1 MKKENGMTFPVL
13 AIIIAIIIALICI
26 AAVFI
31 NNEYKQ
37 KEFENIRTDML
48 TVQGKVELLAE
59 NSAAKKD
66 VTLKKGLKVSEN
78 EEDEKIKMLL
88 EKGIISKEENYD
100 NYYILNRD
108 ILNEIG
114 LESIKIEEGN
124 YIVVNYTTHEVIYTQ
139 GIQIDNNEYFKLSE
153 INKIQEERENEEA
166 LKKEQDA
173 NSNQEENKEGSQE
186 NKQEGNQDGSQ
197 ENK

>member
-166 LKKEQDA
+166 LKEEQDA